1 MWLCTLVRRGTTRR
15 AGASGHQSGPRGPG
29 RRHRGAHLFAENLA
43 APQASELRNVTRQT
57 ADGLSETVTY
67 PEVAQHAAL
76 PALHQAMVER
86 WRG

>member
-1 MWLCTLVRRGTTRR
+1 MVR
-15 AGASGHQSGPRGPG
+15 AGAAEVRTYI
-29 RRHRGAHLFAENLA
+29 AENLA

-86 WRG
+86 WHG